1 MSGALEGIRVVEL
14 AHERVAFAG
23 KLLADMGADVITVEP
38 RGGCATRHH
47 GPFVDDVE
55 DPERCLT
62 WWHYNTSKR
71 GVTLD
76 IDEPRGRE
84 LLGALAAGADVFLEG
99 ETPGRLAALGLDY
112 DDLRAPN
119 EGLIMVSVTPFGRS
133 GPRSTDPATDLTLLA
148 GGGPVWMCGYD
159 DHTLPPVRGEGNQ
172 AYHTGAH
179 FAVLSTLVAV
189 LGRGPSGAGQHID
202 VNLHAAV
209 NVTTEAGSYAY
220 LVAGDEMQRQTGRH
234 ASAEPS
240 PPMQT
245 RCADGRYANTGI
257 GLRKPSEFA
266 ALCEWLDTAGFAADF
281 PKRDA
286 LQRASRLPFLD
297 PRKAAT
303 DPGVMEI
310 LVAGREAVEFIATR
324 LPAYE
329 FFVGSQERGIP
340 TGIVYSPD
348 EALDD
353 PHHRARGLAVV
364 VEHDDL
370 GRSVTYPGA
379 PYLFHGSPW
388 RIARRAPHLGEH
400 NAEVYASLGI
410 DEADLAK
417 LRASGVV

>member
-38 RGGCATRHH
+38 PGGCPTRRH

-55 DPERCLT
+55 DPERCLS

-71 GVTLD
+71 GVTLN
-76 IDEPRGRE
+76 IDEPRGRG
-84 LLGALAAGADVFLEG
+84 LLERLIAGADVFLEG
-99 ETPGRLAALGLDY
+99 EAPGCLAAMALDY
-112 DDLRAPN
+112 ADLRVRSA
-119 EGLIMVSVTPFGRS
+119 GLIMVSVTPFGRS
-133 GPRSTDPATDLTLLA
+133 GPRRSDPATDLTLLA
-148 GGGPVWMCGYD
+148 GGGPLWMCGYD
-159 DHTLPPVRGEGNQ
+159 DHSLPPVRGEGNQ

-189 LGRGPSGAGQHID
+189 LARGPSGLGQHID
-202 VNLHAAV
+202 VNLHAAA

-220 LVAGDEMQRQTGRH
+220 LVAGDVMQRQTGRH
-234 ASAEPS
+234 ASVGSS

-245 RCADGRYANTGI
+245 RCADGRYVNTGV

-266 ALCEWLDTAGFAADF
+266 ALCEWLETAGLAQDF
-281 PKRDA
+281 PKLDTLA
-286 LQRASRLPFLD
+286 KVSQQVSLD
-297 PRKAAT
+297 PRQAAS
-303 DPGVMEI
+303 DPEVMEI
-310 LVAGREAVEFIATR
+310 VVAGLEAVEFLATR

-353 PHHRARGLAVV
+353 PHHRARGLAVE
-364 VEHDDL
+364 VEHEDL
-370 GRSVTYPGA
+370 GRTFTYPGA
-379 PYLFHGSPW
+379 PYLFNGSPW
-388 RIARRAPHLGEH
+388 RIASRAPRLGEH
-400 NAEVYASLGI
+400 NVEVYAALGVG
-410 DEADLAK
+410 DAELSE
-417 LRASGVV
+417 LSASGVV